1 MAEMTIK
8 RFGVFSVAK
17 MQSLVMFVIGL
28 VIGVIYGLIFIIFG
42 AAITAMAPRGE
53 GQAAAGGIST
63 VVIGLVFMIAFP
75 IIYAIFGFI
84 IGCIWALVYNLAAG
98 VVGGIKF
105 ELESVNPGYAPPP
118 PPQQQWG
125 NQPYP
130 AQ

>member
-53 GQAAAGGIST
+53 GQAAGGIST

-105 ELESVNPGYAPPP
+105 ELESVNAGYAAPP
-118 PPQQQWG
+118 PPQQWSGQ
-125 NQPYP
+125 QYP

>member
-53 GQAAAGGIST
+53 GQAAAGTGDPL
-63 VVIGLVFMIAFP
+63 GK
-75 IIYAIFGFI
+75 
-84 IGCIWALVYNLAAG
+84 AAHCRRIQTAG
-98 VVGGIKF
+98 
-105 ELESVNPGYAPPP
+105 
-118 PPQQQWG
+118 
-125 NQPYP
+125 
-130 AQ
+130 

>member
-28 VIGVIYGLIFIIFG
+28 VIGVIYGLIFMIFG
-42 AAITAMAPRGE
+42 AAISAMAPSGE
-53 GQAAAGGIST
+53 HQAAGGIST
-63 VVIGLVFMIAFP
+63 IVIGIVMMIAIP
-75 IIYAIFGFI
+75 ITYAILGFI
-84 IGCIWALVYNLAAG
+84 IGCIWGLVYNLAAG

-105 ELESVNPGYAPPP
+105 ELEAVNQGYAPPP
-118 PPQQQWG
+118 PPQKQWG
-125 NQPYP
+125 YQQYP

>member
-98 VVGGIKF
+98 IVGGIKF
-105 ELESVNPGYAPPP
+105 ELESVNTGYAPPP
-118 PPQQQWG
+118 PPQQWSG
-125 NQPYP
+125 QPYP

>member
-28 VIGVIYGLIFIIFG
+28 VIGVIYGLIFMIFG
-42 AAITAMAPRGE
+42 AAISAMAPSGE
-53 GQAAAGGIST
+53 GQAVGGVST
-63 VVIGLVFMIAFP
+63 IVIGLVFMIAFP

-84 IGCIWALVYNLAAG
+84 IGCIWALVYNMAAG
-98 VVGGIKF
+98 IVGGVKF
-105 ELESVNPGYAPPP
+105 ELESVNTGYAAPP
-118 PPQQQWG
+118 PPQQWAG
-125 NQPYP
+125 NPYP